1 MGDLVALTEIGAGLR
16 NGLLEVRSE
25 VFAVN
30 EEGLI
35 AEEMLKFL
43 CLRVQ
48 VTDGIISSVLSSILT
63 WEAEAIRACSLQR
76 ESVVNKVDVA
86 GGPLLVVLDEAV
98 VEVAARHV
106 VGRVLIVVYNIM
118 MSISAYP

>member
-1 MGDLVALTEIGAGLR
+1 MTEIGASLR
-16 NGLLEVRSE
+16 NGLLKVRSK

-35 AEEMLKFL
+35 AKEMLEFL
-43 CLRVQ
+43 GLRIQ

-63 WEAEAIRACSLQR
+63 WEAEAIRACSLKR

-86 GGPLLVVLDEAV
+86 GGPLLVVLDKAV
-98 VEVAARHV
+98 VEVATRHV
-106 VGRVLIVVYNIM
+106 VGRVLIVIYNIK

>member
-1 MGDLVALTEIGAGLR
+1 MALTEIGADLR
-16 NGLLEVRSE
+16 YGLLEVRSE

-35 AEEMLKFL
+35 AEEMLKL
-43 CLRVQ
+43 LGLRVQ
-48 VTDGIISSVLSSILT
+48 VADGIISTILSSILA
-63 WEAEAIRACSLQR
+63 WEAEAISACSLQR

-106 VGRVLIVVYNIM
+106 VGRVLIVAYNIK

>member
-1 MGDLVALTEIGAGLR
+1 MALTKIGAGLR

-25 VFAVN
+25 VLAVN

-35 AEEMLKFL
+35 AKEMLEFL
-43 CLRVQ
+43 GLRVQ

-63 WEAEAIRACSLQR
+63 WEAEAIRACSLKR

-98 VEVAARHV
+98 VEVTARKV
-106 VGRVLIVVYNIM
+106 VGRVLVVVYTIK